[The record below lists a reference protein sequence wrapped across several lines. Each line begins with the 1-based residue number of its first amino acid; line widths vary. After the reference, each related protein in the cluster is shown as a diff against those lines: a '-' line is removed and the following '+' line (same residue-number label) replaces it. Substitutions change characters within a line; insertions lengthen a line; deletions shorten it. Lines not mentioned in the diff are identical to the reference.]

1 MTEWMADTLIATT
14 ILMAIVMAVRGPVTQ
29 LFGARVAYAL
39 WLIPAARFFMPPIE
53 RTIEISGGQVSA
65 DPAILLQPEVLA
77 ALASSQQASSTDWT
91 VALVTVWLTGAAL
104 LFLWRVAD
112 HFRECEEILEESDE
126 LGQANGIRIVQARG
140 ITGPIAFG
148 VIRKHI
154 ALPPD
159 FYRHYNER
167 ERDLA
172 LAHEFAHHR
181 SGDLLI
187 NLIAFFALCLHWFN
201 PIAWIA
207 WRAFRFDQEAACD
220 ARVLADTEFDDRP
233 AYGRAVAKASSGQAL
248 LFSSVLDNPQ
258 SLKKRLKTMAMNDK
272 SRLRIA
278 AGRIAIS
285 AGLLVALPMTATV
298 SYALVQA
305 PEEERATSHDGE
317 RHQSH
322 NRVIIRE
329 GDDEGSH
336 RRVYAYRHDGEHP
349 TREEIEAMIPSEE
362 EIAAMIPSEAEL
374 AAMIPSEAELRA
386 MIPSEAELREMI
398 PDEAELRAMIPDRE
412 ELMAMIPDVETLE
425 QCHASGEAVHTDESV
440 DPATGRERIRIM
452 ICRERMGQQAR
463 AEALDGMREARSEVA
478 ADGDIPEDIRAMVL
492 ARLDAGIARLGE

>member
-1 MTEWMADTLIATT
+1 MTEWLADTFIATT
-14 ILMAIVMAVRGPVTQ
+14 ILMALVMAVRGPVTQ
-29 LFGARVAYAL
+29 LCGARVAYAL
-39 WLIPAARFFMPPIE
+39 WLIPAARFFMPTIE
-53 RTIEISGGQVSA
+53 RTIEASGGPLSA
-65 DPAILLQPEVLA
+65 DPSILLQPEVLV
-77 ALASSQQASSTDWT
+77 ALASNQQTGGTDWT
-91 VALVTVWLTGAAL
+91 VALVTVWLTGASL
-104 LFLWRVAD
+104 LFLWRVTD

-126 LGQANGIRIVQARG
+126 LGRANGIRIVQARG

-148 VIRKHI
+148 VVRKHI
-154 ALPPD
+154 ALPPN
-159 FYRHYNER
+159 FYRDYSAR

-220 ARVLADTEFDDRP
+220 ARVLSQTISDDRP

-272 SRLRIA
+272 SRLRVA
-278 AGRIAIS
+278 VGRIAIG

-298 SYALVQA
+298 SYAIAQA
-305 PEEERATSHDGE
+305 PGDEQVTQHDGE
-317 RHQSH
+317 RHQEH
-322 NRVIIRE
+322 TRLAAHQAH
-329 GDDEGSH
+329 DETTH
-336 RRVYAYRHDGEHP
+336 RRVYTYRSDGEAP

-362 EIAAMIPSEAEL
+362 EIAAMIPSEAE
-374 AAMIPSEAELRA
+374 IRA

-398 PDEAELRAMIPDRE
+398 PDEAELREMIPDRE
-412 ELMAMIPDVETLE
+412 ELLAMIPDVETLE
-425 QCHASGEAVHTDESV
+425 QCHANGEAVHTDESV

-452 ICRERMGQQAR
+452 ICRERLGQQGR
-463 AEALDGMREARSEVA
+463 AEALEGMREARSEVA
-478 ADGDIPEDIRAMVL
+478 ADAEIPEDIRTMVL